1 MPKLYF
7 RTLLGDKTYGKG
19 YFAYNNSQ
27 TANDQEIVYHTD
39 LTEFFYKDPETEID
53 KSKGG
58 ARGTLHFVIGSP
70 RNNPAPARSVFNMEL
85 ADPRGGLYTDKG
97 DPCRPGHLGAI
108 QKKGIKL
115 EWPYMGGG
123 EPSWWNESVT
133 PTPTP
138 TPTPPPPPTPTPT
151 PTPPPPP
158 TPTPTPTP
166 TPPAVGG
173 EVIWPFPLKNDD
185 LVQLLLWFYYYKGRR
200 DFPYS
205 YLYLV
210 NLSFKDLRYIN
221 LSFSYLF
228 GANFAASNLMAV
240 NLGYA
245 YLCYAYLGYAYIGY
259 SYLGY
264 AYLAFADL
272 SHANLNYSDL
282 SYAYLGYA
290 KLRETNL
297 RYANLS
303 YAYLVGADL
312 TNADLTGA
320 NLTGAILIGANL
332 TGVILTAEQQ
342 QVLATPLWYSIHQG
356 QDGKT
361 TSVDYTDVP
370 DFGKLTVE
378 LTEDTELLLTLNV
391 PDTWNNKEGI
401 NTWFAIAVD
410 GEIFAEG
417 LYQSATP
424 GQRVPIAVSSAKKFT
439 KGTHS
444 VVAKWKTSEGGELAI
459 GPYGTSI
466 LTAMAVS

>member
-1 MPKLYF
+1 
-7 RTLLGDKTYGKG
+7 
-19 YFAYNNSQ
+19 
-27 TANDQEIVYHTD
+27 
-39 LTEFFYKDPETEID
+39 
-53 KSKGG
+53 
-58 ARGTLHFVIGSP
+58 SP

-108 QKKGIKL
+108 QKKSIKL
-115 EWPYMGGG
+115 EWPYMGDGV
-123 EPSWWNESVT
+123 PSWWNEETTPTPTPVAPTPTPVT

-138 TPTPPPPPTPTPT
+138 T
-151 PTPPPPP
+151 
-158 TPTPTPTP
+158 
-166 TPPAVGG
+166 V
-173 EVIWPFPLKNDD
+173 EVVWPFPLKNDD
-185 LVQLLLWFYYYKGRR
+185 LQKLLLWFYYYQGRR

-205 YLYLV
+205 YLYKID
-210 NLSFKDLRYIN
+210 LSFKDMRYIN
-221 LSFSYLF
+221 LSFSYLL
-228 GANFAASNLMAV
+228 GANFAASNLMAA

-272 SHANLNYSDL
+272 SHANLTHSDL

-290 KLRETNL
+290 KLKGTNL

-312 TNADLTGA
+312 SNADLTGA
-320 NLTGAILIGANL
+320 NLTGTILIGANL
-332 TGVILTAEQQ
+332 TGVKLTAEQQ

-356 QDGKT
+356 QEGKT

-370 DFGKLTVE
+370 DFGKLTID

-401 NTWFAIAVD
+401 HSWFAIAVD
-410 GEIFAEG
+410 GKIFAVG
-417 LYQSATP
+417 LYSSATP
-424 GQRVPIAVSSAKKFT
+424 GQRVPLSVSSVKKFT
-439 KGTHS
+439 KGTYS
-444 VVAKWKTSEGGELAI
+444 VTAQWKTDQGGELAI
-459 GPYGTSI
+459 GPYGTAI
-466 LTAMAVS
+466 LTAMTVS

>member
-19 YFAYNNSQ
+19 FFAYNNSQ

-53 KSKGG
+53 RSKGG

-85 ADPRGGLYTDKG
+85 ADPQGGLFTDKG

-108 QKKGIKL
+108 QGKGIKL
-115 EWPYMGGG
+115 EWPYMGDG
-123 EPSWWNESVT
+123 EPSWWAQNVT
-133 PTPTP
+133 PTPAP
-138 TPTPPPPPTPTPT
+138 TPAPT
-151 PTPPPPP
+151 
-158 TPTPTPTP
+158 
-166 TPPAVGG
+166 GG

-185 LVQLLLWFYYYKGRR
+185 LEKLLLWFYYYKGRR

-228 GANFAASNLMAV
+228 GANFAASNLMAA

-290 KLRETNL
+290 KLKETNL

-312 TNADLTGA
+312 SNADLTGA

-332 TGVILTAEQQ
+332 TGAILTAEQQ

-370 DFGKLTVE
+370 DFGKLSID
-378 LTEDTELLLTLNV
+378 LTADTELLLTLNV
-391 PDTWNNKEGI
+391 PDTWNNKEAI
-401 NTWFAIAVD
+401 HSWFAIAVD
-410 GEIFAEG
+410 GQVVAEG
-417 LYQSATP
+417 LYSSATA

-444 VVAKWKTSEGGELAI
+444 VAAQWKTNEGGELAI

>member
-7 RTLLGDKTYGKG
+7 RTLLTDEKTYGKG

-27 TANDQEIVYHTD
+27 TANDQEIIYHTD

-58 ARGTLHFVIGSP
+58 ARGTLHLAIGSP
-70 RNNPAPARSVFNMEL
+70 RNNPAPERSVFNMEL
-85 ADPRGGLYTDKG
+85 AEPQGGLYTDNN

-108 QKKGIKL
+108 QSKAIKL
-115 EWPYMGGG
+115 EWPYMGEG
-123 EPSWWNESVT
+123 EPSWWNESAT
-133 PTPTP
+133 PSPTPAPVPGIGGQEP
-138 TPTPPPPPTPTPT
+138 T
-151 PTPPPPP
+151 
-158 TPTPTPTP
+158 
-166 TPPAVGG
+166 
-173 EVIWPFPLKNDD
+173 WPFPLNNDD
-185 LVQLLLWFYYYKGRR
+185 LVKLLLWLYYYKGRR

-205 YLYLV
+205 YLYRV
-210 NLSFKDLRYIN
+210 DLSFKDFSYIN
-221 LSFSYLF
+221 LSFSYLL
-228 GANFAASNLMAV
+228 ASNFAVSNLMAA

-245 YLCYAYLGYAYIGY
+245 YLAYAYLGYANLSYA
-259 SYLGY
+259 YLGY

-312 TNADLTGA
+312 SKADLTGA

-332 TGVILTAEQQ
+332 TGVKLTPEQE

-356 QDGKT
+356 QEGKT

-370 DFGKLTVE
+370 DFGKLTTD
-378 LTEDTELLLTLNV
+378 LIEDTELLLTLNV
-391 PDTWNNKEGI
+391 PDTWNNKEAI
-401 NTWFAIAVD
+401 NSWFAIAID
-410 GEIFAEG
+410 GQIVAEG
-417 LYQSATP
+417 LFQSATP
-424 GQRVPIAVSSAKKFT
+424 GQRVPIAVSTVKKMT
-439 KGTHS
+439 KGTYS
-444 VVAKWKTSEGGELAI
+444 VTAQWKTNEGGELTI
-459 GPYGTSI
+459 GPYGSAI
-466 LTAMAVS
+466 LSAMAVS